1 MQQSEDGWLVHGI
14 RVPCS
19 FETDGIWTAANRR
32 RLLHLMLPADRVR
45 FGQAAKALRVQ
56 ARRRRYDFKW
66 SCWYINSWQQQDLKS
81 KKGNAHRNI
90 PPHPVD

>member
-56 ARRRRYDFKW
+56 ARRR
-66 SCWYINSWQQQDLKS
+66 SWQQQDLKS